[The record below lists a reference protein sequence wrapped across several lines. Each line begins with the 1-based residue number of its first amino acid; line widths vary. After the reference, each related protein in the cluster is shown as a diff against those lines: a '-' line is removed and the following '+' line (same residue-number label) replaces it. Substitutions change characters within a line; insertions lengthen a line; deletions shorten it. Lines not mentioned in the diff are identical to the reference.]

1 MKRLV
6 AMLLVLAPLSVAPA
20 PVRAAPNLPLI
31 RDAEIEHIIRAY
43 SAPIFAA
50 AGIAAND
57 VKVHIVNDPRIN
69 AFVAGGRHM
78 FINTG
83 LLMGANDP
91 SIVIGVIAHETG
103 HIVNNHLI
111 RLRAAIEE
119 AQVRQIITFIL
130 AGAAAVAA
138 RDGQA
143 AGAVISLGQRITAG
157 TLFQYTQGMETEAD
171 RFALETLDRMGVTA

>member
-1 MKRLV
+1 MKRLM
-6 AMLLVLAPLSVAPA
+6 AMLLALAPLALAPA
-20 PVRAAPNLPLI
+20 SARAARLPLI
-31 RDAEIEHIIRAY
+31 RDAEIEHIIKVY

-50 AGIAAND
+50 AGMNADD
-57 VKVHIVNDPRIN
+57 VKVHIVHDRRIN

-83 LLMGANDP
+83 LLMAAKDP
-91 SIVIGVIAHETG
+91 SVVIGVIAHETG

-119 AQVRQIITFIL
+119 AQVKQIITFIL

-138 RDGQA
+138 SASGSPRA
-143 AGAVISLGQRITAG
+143 PCSSTPRAWRPRPTASPSTRSTG
-157 TLFQYTQGMETEAD
+157 CTSPPRGWKACSK
-171 RFALETLDRMGVTA
+171 A